1 MKKVVIPAIALVAA
15 SVAAPALA
23 QSRGHDRGYDR
34 GHDRPG
40 YEQNYRGWQSI
51 SQRKYQLDRRIDQ
64 GLRNRQLSWR
74 EASSLK
80 AQLDDLVR
88 LERQYMRNGLN
99 RWERQD
105 LDARYDR
112 LERRIRFERRDDNNR
127 PGRGHRR

>member
-1 MKKVVIPAIALVAA
+1 MKKLVIPAIALVAA

-23 QSRGHDRGYDR
+23 QSRGHDRGHDR
-34 GHDRPG
+34 GPS

-51 SQRKYQLDRRIDQ
+51 AQRKYQLDRRIDQ

-74 EASSLK
+74 EANALK
-80 AQLDDLVR
+80 SQLNQLVR
-88 LERQYMRNGLN
+88 LERQYMQRGLT

-112 LERRIRFERRDDNNR
+112 LERQIRFDRRDNNNR
-127 PGRGHRR
+127 PGRGGRR